1 MIPRFKK
8 NSICNSANFLNIIL
22 LLAAWVIAIG
32 IAGCTTAKESYAPP
46 PTIPKADGLASAG
59 KFRAVVIEDMDNDG
73 KLDIVGGA
81 LSPGMV
87 TINYG
92 DGQGGISAPRNFSII
107 GDVRSVAVL
116 DANQDGLAD
125 IAFSVQKA
133 SSGIR
138 VLLNQ
143 SRRQW
148 KIVKGPIEIN
158 KYEPIRTAD
167 INGDGHMDIIAANAT
182 SAAQGGIQVWLGDGK
197 GNWPVESG
205 PTISGQYMDVLVADF
220 NHDGNLDIV
229 GSGWGTQ
236 GALRFWLGD
245 GTGNWSS
252 TNPLEKG
259 SYYGL
264 SIADLNDDGHFDILA
279 GSHRK
284 GVRIF
289 QGDGRGNFRRILSPD
304 EVLARRVKGQAKTV
318 GGGGEIPRPEKNR
331 SFWQVLALDLNQDG
345 HDDILA
351 GSLDS
356 QGIRAWRNTG
366 NKGWKTINGE
376 FPSNGNYYG
385 LAVADL
391 DEDEN
396 ADICA
401 ASFGEGIKIWPGK
414 GEAFKIIHQQVE
426 RLNPSASF
434 NRSNAP
440 LENDVYKTV
449 EGIEEYKMGPGDT
462 LEIMIWEGTVSQK
475 EEILVR
481 SNGKISFGFVED
493 LSVKGITASELDQK
507 LTHYLKEYIR
517 NPRIDV
523 IVKKYNS
530 KFVQVM
536 GAVGSSGEGS
546 GAGKYW
552 LNGKSTVLGVIAQA
566 GGPSRDANLNDVRIR
581 RKNGQTVSLNLF
593 KTINQGDLS
602 HDLVVNDGDLVF
614 IPTVAEEGNRVY
626 VFGEVEEPG
635 AYTFSGTNFRLF
647 DAVSKAGGA
656 TIFASPEDTRIVR
669 GDPTRPEFINANLK
683 SLIEEGDQ
691 SQNMVLASGD
701 LVYVPRSG
709 WGSINLAN
717 KRVRPLMEMILWPAR
732 TIIDWYNAK
741 DIISSGGTD

>member
-1 MIPRFKK
+1 MILGLKK
-8 NSICNSANFLNIIL
+8 NSICKSANILNIIL
-22 LLAAWVIAIG
+22 LLAAWVIAVG
-32 IAGCTTAKESYAPP
+32 ITGCATTKEGYAPP
-46 PTIPKADGLASAG
+46 PIIAKADGVASAG

-92 DGQGGISAPRNFSII
+92 DGQGGISGPRNLSII

-116 DANQDGLAD
+116 DVNEDGLAD
-125 IAFSVQKA
+125 IAFSVQKE

-158 KYEPIRTAD
+158 KYEGIRTAD

-182 SAAQGGIQVWLGDGK
+182 SATQGGIQVWLGDGQ
-197 GNWPVESG
+197 GNWPIESG

-220 NHDGNLDIV
+220 NQDGNLDIV

-236 GALRFWLGD
+236 GALRLWLGD

-264 SIADLNDDGHFDILA
+264 NIGDLNSDGHFDILA
-279 GSHRK
+279 GTHRK
-284 GVRIF
+284 GIRIF
-289 QGDGRGNFRRILSPD
+289 LGDGRGNFRRTLSPD
-304 EVLARRVKGQAKTV
+304 EFLERQVNGQGQTAAGV
-318 GGGGEIPRPEKNR
+318 GESPRPEKNR
-331 SFWQVLALDLNQDG
+331 SFWQVLALDLNKDG
-345 HDDILA
+345 RDDILA

-356 QGIRAWRNTG
+356 QGIRAWRNLG
-366 NKGWKTINGE
+366 NNRWKTINGA
-376 FPSNGNYYG
+376 FPSSGNYYG
-385 LAVADL
+385 LAAADL
-391 DEDEN
+391 DEDESP
-396 ADICA
+396 DICA
-401 ASFGEGIKIWPGK
+401 ASFGEGIKIWRGK
-414 GEAFKIIHQQVE
+414 DKAFKIVRQQVE
-426 RLNPSASF
+426 RLKPSGSF
-434 NRSNAP
+434 NHSRAP

-449 EGIEEYKMGPGDT
+449 EGIEEYKIDPGDT
-462 LEIMIWEGTVSQK
+462 LEITLWEGTVSRK

-493 LSVKGITASELDQK
+493 LSVKGTTATELDQK
-507 LTHYLKEYIR
+507 LTRYLKEYVK

-530 KFVQVM
+530 KFVQIF
-536 GAVGSSGEGS
+536 GAVQRRAEGA
-546 GAGKYW
+546 GAGKYR
-552 LNGKSTVLGVIAQA
+552 LKGKSTVLEMIAQA
-566 GGPSRDANLNDVRIR
+566 GGPNRDANLNDVRIR

-602 HDLVVNDGDLVF
+602 QDLVLNDGDLIF

-647 DAVSKAGGA
+647 DAISEAGGA
-656 TIFASPEDTRIVR
+656 TVFASPEKTRIVR
-669 GDPTRPEFINANLK
+669 GDPTRPEFINVNLK

-709 WGSINLAN
+709 WGSINVAN
-717 KRVRPLMEMILWPAR
+717 KRIRPLMELILWPAR
-732 TIIDWYNAK
+732 TIVDWYNAT
-741 DIISSGGTD
+741 DIISTGSTN